1 MSAVITM
8 RYGYAGNGEP
18 IQPAGK
24 YTRLWTN
31 DDPTESHG
39 AMDCTLSEA
48 ATAFDALRIVW
59 AYNTSAGATEDN
71 WQDEDVNAMAY
82 IYDIRNKR
90 DLIVTGSTKP
100 NIGVVFYAAS
110 YAYARRGY
118 FTDDSTIHFTTAYRL
133 NTSGANTSLLIPLF
147 IDGVI
152 L

>member
-1 MSAVITM
+1 MAKITM
-8 RYGYAGNGEP
+8 LYGHGDDPNVKGVSYS
-18 IQPAGK
+18 
-24 YTRLWTN
+24 RLWTN
-31 DDPTESHG
+31 DDPTASYG

-90 DLIVTGSTKP
+90 DLIVSGSAKMNLGATL
-100 NIGVVFYAAS
+100 YAAS

-118 FTDDSTIHFTTAYRL
+118 FTADDSVHFTTAYRF
-133 NTSGANTSLLIPLF
+133 NAEGSNTSLLIPLV
-147 IDGVI
+147 IDGVNF
-152 L
+152 